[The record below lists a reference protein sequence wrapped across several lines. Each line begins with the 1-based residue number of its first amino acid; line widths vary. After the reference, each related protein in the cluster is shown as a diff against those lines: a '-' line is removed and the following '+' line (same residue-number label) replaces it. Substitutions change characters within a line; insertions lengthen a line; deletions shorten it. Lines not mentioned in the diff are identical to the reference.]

1 VLRVEFLFSHLNT
14 GHGIHFSSENFYTKG
29 AETTK
34 LGEIMLEDTT
44 KRSELSVVYRI
55 Y

>member
-1 VLRVEFLFSHLNT
+1 VLRVEFLFSHQNT
-14 GHGIHFSSENFYTKG
+14 GHGIHFSSEKFYMKG

-34 LGEIMLEDTT
+34 LGEMILEDMT